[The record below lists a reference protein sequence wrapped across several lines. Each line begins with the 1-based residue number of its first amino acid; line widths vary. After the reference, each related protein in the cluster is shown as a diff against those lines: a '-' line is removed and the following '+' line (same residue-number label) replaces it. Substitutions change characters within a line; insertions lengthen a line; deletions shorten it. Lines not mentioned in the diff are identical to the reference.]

1 MSVVK
6 RPDPVAAQLPIAG
19 GLPVVTP
26 PARAVFR
33 VSATP
38 LRVSLLLA
46 LLAWWRGAAI
56 AEALAVGS
64 WDARL
69 AAAILVGLLAA
80 TAVLGVCDVRRL
92 LGLPAGVK
100 ARTPWRLAALRFGEN
115 RLAVAALWTIGAL
128 YLAALLAPILAPF
141 DPLAMDDVL
150 QRRYLAPSAVHLFGT
165 DEFGRDIFSRA
176 LFGARVSL
184 SIGVLAVAVAIS
196 IGGVYGA
203 VSGYVGGLV
212 DNVLMRGIDVITS
225 FPTIFVMLL
234 LVAMFEIDIAGMVL
248 VLGFT
253 AWPGTARYIRG
264 EILSLKEREFVE
276 GARAIGLPGRLILT
290 RHLLPS
296 ALAPLLVTASLMV
309 GGMVGAEAGLS
320 FLGIGIRPPTA
331 TWGNMVAQGQDALL
345 VAWWIAFFPGML
357 LTVTVLAFSLLS
369 DGLRDALDPKTLI
382 RKYV

>member
-1 MSVVK
+1 MNVA
-6 RPDPVAAQLPIAG
+6 RPPDPVAGELPM
-19 GLPVVTP
+19 
-26 PARAVFR
+26 ARATSGAAFR

-38 LRVSLLLA
+38 LRVAVLLA
-46 LLAWWRGAAI
+46 LIAWWRRAAV
-56 AEALAVGS
+56 ADALAGGP

-69 AAAILVGLLAA
+69 AAAILLGLLAA
-80 TAVLGVCDVRRL
+80 TAVLGTCDVRRL
-92 LGLPAGVK
+92 LGLPSAIP
-100 ARTPWRLAALRFGEN
+100 ARTPLRLAARRFGEN

-128 YLAALLAPILAPF
+128 YLAAVLAPILAPF

-150 QRRYLAPSAVHLFGT
+150 QRRYLAPSPVHLFGT
-165 DEFGRDIFSRA
+165 DEFGRDLFSRA
-176 LFGARVSL
+176 LYGGRVSL

-196 IGGVYGA
+196 IGGLYGA
-203 VSGYVGGLV
+203 ISGYVGGVV

-248 VLGFT
+248 ILGFVN
-253 AWPGTARYIRG
+253 WPYTARFIRG

-276 GARAIGLPGRLILT
+276 GARAIGLPGHLILT
-290 RHLLPS
+290 RHLIPS
-296 ALAPLLVTASLMV
+296 AMAPLLVNAALMV
-309 GGMVGAEAGLS
+309 GMMVGAEAGLS

-331 TWGNMVAQGQDALL
+331 TWGNMVGQGRDALL

-357 LTVTVLAFSLLS
+357 LTMTVLAFSLLA